1 MKGNLENTDTG
12 TSEHEWSH
20 DQTSLSVLGCV
31 DHHSCI
37 QLALSSHKN
46 HASVERARLIYKMFH
61 GVRVNVVRDDLL
73 PSYES
78 CSTSK
83 GKMKEGYKVA
93 DIPCIIYRLL
103 QSQHQLK
110 RKPKEKRVPTIQYK
124 KDALLGKEYI
134 ANKKEKTRSCKRSCR
149 RSSKKAKKKGNS
161 APQGSP
167 RAAGK
172 FQIIHLG
179 TVTAPREPIDAK
191 EAQIALEEA
200 TNAIQ
205 QIGVVMQTLT
215 TVTWSVRCGFALE
228 DIVWWVK

>member
-1 MKGNLENTDTG
+1 MINKYLNLDALTDDEVEAERHWCTLQWRVG
-12 TSEHEWSH
+12 WFSDWRTSEHEGSH

-134 ANKKEKTRSCKRSCR
+134 TNKKEKTRSCKRSCR

-161 APQGSP
+161 GLHERHHQSLDH
-167 RAAGK
+167 R
-172 FQIIHLG
+172 Q
-179 TVTAPREPIDAK
+179 
-191 EAQIALEEA
+191 AQIVSINLGLLKCQVLHND
-200 TNAIQ
+200 T
-205 QIGVVMQTLT
+205 M
-215 TVTWSVRCGFALE
+215 
-228 DIVWWVK
+228 